1 MFLFFCW
8 LTEFWTQSYLS
19 LNNYE
24 MPEITWSNV
33 VEEIEKL
40 IIYECQNG
48 FKMCNLLLH
57 GSYLMSSEMV

>member
-1 MFLFFCW
+1 MFLDFCW

-24 MPEITWSNV
+24 MPEITWSNE

-40 IIYECQNG
+40 IIYECQ
-48 FKMCNLLLH
+48 MDLRCAI
-57 GSYLMSSEMV
+57 YCYMVTI